1 MQSIVSPMDVATSNT
16 GGIPAEGHPPL
27 AAHRPPAASMGPPSA
42 PASASVLPATTSRT
56 GVSQSGAGDKKSRG
70 KNFSLDESTQLA
82 RSWIN
87 VSEDPKV
94 GAYQTGATFWTR
106 VFQHYHQNRLSHWPE
121 RTASSLENKFK
132 TMSAEVSKFV
142 AAFKQIEDHVASGW
156 GPEDIFQEAMKLFEE
171 VNKSVFSWKAL
182 SVCPKFNTSNTEKDS
197 KRRKRAATTTVKE
210 EVASPATPVVAS
222 GAGGIGATADTVF
235 AKESRPIGT
244 KKAKVEGKQTGA
256 SADFKEMGYA
266 QGRIAA
272 AMLLKS
278 RMQLFLAPVP
288 DNIDA
293 RARRFLEI
301 AKDQM
306 LSEMEAE
313 KAQQRSNPQ
322 SFFGARGRGC
332 CHLSSKCGSGSI
344 CSSPSGFCCF
354 YVWLGFGFEYL
365 QQQCNHAGSAMLP
378 SSIPPTTEA
387 LCCAAASI

>member
-156 GPEDIFQEAMKLFEE
+156 GPEDIFQEAIKLFEE

-182 SVCPKFNTSNTEKDS
+182 SP
-197 KRRKRAATTTVKE
+197 
-210 EVASPATPVVAS
+210 
-222 GAGGIGATADTVF
+222 G
-235 AKESRPIGT
+235 
-244 KKAKVEGKQTGA
+244 
-256 SADFKEMGYA
+256 
-266 QGRIAA
+266 
-272 AMLLKS
+272 
-278 RMQLFLAPVP
+278 
-288 DNIDA
+288 
-293 RARRFLEI
+293 RRFLCVPSLTRPTL
-301 AKDQM
+301 K
-306 LSEMEAE
+306 
-313 KAQQRSNPQ
+313 RT
-322 SFFGARGRGC
+322 AREE
-332 CHLSSKCGSGSI
+332 SG
-344 CSSPSGFCCF
+344 P
-354 YVWLGFGFEYL
+354 L
-365 QQQCNHAGSAMLP
+365 QLP
-378 SSIPPTTEA
+378 SRKRLLLLLHLLLQAVLVVSVRQQTQCLPKKVDRLEPRKRKWKGNKLEQTPISRKWVTLKAE
-387 LCCAAASI
+387 